1 MAAGSACGCCVVGSL
16 VCSLNLRLLD
26 AACIAL
32 LLLLGAMQ
40 PAAGIG
46 AAVIACHPRARNVAD
61 LLEAAGR
68 N

>member
-26 AACIAL
+26 AACIT
-32 LLLLGAMQ
+32 LLLGAMQ

-46 AAVIACHPRARNVAD
+46 AAVIACHPRARNVTA